1 MKKLWK
7 ALMCTVLCIS
17 GMFLYTNVKAE
28 AKVLVEAE
36 NNRTAMIK
44 QDGSLWLCGV
54 GFSWESKYYNGDFLD
69 ADENEVVRKRPV
81 KIMDNVASVSLG
93 EENIAVIKKDGSLW
107 VWGNNSNGQV
117 GDGTTTTRKKPVKIM
132 TNVKQVSISRDHT
145 GIVKKDG
152 SLWMCGSNS
161 HGQLADNTTSD
172 RKKPIKVMTNVV
184 SVNVGDGT
192 TGIIKKDNSL
202 WVCGW
207 NESGQLGDGTRTVKK
222 RPVKIMTNVAMVDF
236 CDYTY
241 GWDIDSYT
249 GIVKKD
255 GTLWM
260 CGLSHFGELG
270 NGKEESVQTK
280 PIKIMN
286 SVASVHLGGEHT
298 GIIKKDGSLW
308 TCGFNDSGELGTGS
322 LESKT
327 KPVKIMTNVAN
338 VSLGTYH
345 TAIIKKDSSLW
356 MCGSNEYGQLGDNTT
371 QSRLKPVS
379 ISEFLVKTQRISA
392 NSRVVSISK
401 KRFNIGAKTNGNGK
415 LSYTSGNKK
424 VATVDKNGQV
434 HVLKYGKAVI
444 TIKAAATSQYKAAS
458 KQITVEITPE
468 TVKLKSVRSNKKK
481 TVIIKWGK
489 AKHITMYQIAISQK
503 KNFAGKTMYGTIDK
517 KQKQATVSAYIQSG
531 KTYYIKIRTC
541 DKVGGKKYYS
551 RWSVTKKVKVK

>member
-280 PIKIMN
+280 PIKIM
-286 SVASVHLGGEHT
+286 
-298 GIIKKDGSLW
+298 
-308 TCGFNDSGELGTGS
+308 
-322 LESKT
+322 
-327 KPVKIMTNVAN
+327 TNVAN